1 MSIRKSL
8 SMIATAIHNT
18 SDLLSQVVESDPTL
32 AAVCKEELENL
43 IDQRDKIEQE
53 YLNAA

>member
-1 MSIRKSL
+1 
-8 SMIATAIHNT
+8 MIATAIHNT